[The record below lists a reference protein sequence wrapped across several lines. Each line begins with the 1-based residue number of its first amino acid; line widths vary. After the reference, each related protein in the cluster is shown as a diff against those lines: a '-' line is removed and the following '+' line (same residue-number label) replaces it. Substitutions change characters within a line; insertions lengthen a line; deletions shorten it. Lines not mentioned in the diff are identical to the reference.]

1 MPDLD
6 DIDLD
11 LDIGGDRGDFSLR
24 RVLVGIAR
32 VIWWLVWDV
41 GCEWVAWSLGWVV
54 CRVLTVGRFP
64 AVGWDQEGEA
74 EWWEALLVILVG
86 LLVLG
91 GLAWAVIEAVG

>member
-11 LDIGGDRGDFSLR
+11 IGADHNDFSLR
-24 RVLVGIAR
+24 RVLLGIAR
-32 VIWWLVWDV
+32 VIWWLVWDI
-41 GCEWVAWSLGWVV
+41 GCETIGWSLGWVT

-64 AVGWDQEGEA
+64 PAGWDQEEEA
-74 EWWEALLVILVG
+74 AWWEALLVMLVG

-91 GLAWAVIEAVG
+91 GLAWAVMQAVD